1 MMLIREVFQGQYGN
15 AGELVRLM
23 KEMDESFAM
32 QGIASARIL
41 TDLTGP
47 FDTVVVESVVESLDN
62 YYRDMFAMFAN
73 ADQAQ
78 QFNPMAALVESGRRE
93 IYTIEAER

>member
-1 MMLIREVFQGQYGN
+1 MGERSGEGGALLVLPSAPVQPVPAPTGVRPYTRCHPAREV
-15 AGELVRLM
+15 R
-23 KEMDESFAM
+23 K
-32 QGIASARIL
+32 R
-41 TDLTGP
+41 P
-47 FDTVVVESVVESLDN
+47 LDN

-78 QFNPMAALVESGRRE
+78 QFNPMAELVESGRRE